1 MFQKQHTNN
10 IENTSISI
18 SDFILSLLVMDGTHF
33 YESFGWFD
41 SQWYC

>member
-18 SDFILSLLVMDGTHF
+18 SDFILSLLDMDGTHF
-33 YESFGWFD
+33 HESIGWFD
-41 SQWYC
+41 SQWY